1 MAAGVGI
8 GCYGH
13 PRSSS
18 SSSGGS
24 TAKVVDVCRVTPLS
38 L

>member
-13 PRSSS
+13 PRRSSS
-18 SSSGGS
+18 GGGS